1 MPGEPQTELDAAWAA
16 FVAGQRE
23 VAIRRCVA
31 LLEASPGQLGAALLL
46 TELLAEARPDAVKAT
61 GERLVSAFIARGDL
75 PRAVVAARTLPG
87 AAATKAIRAIAVAF
101 GKGSKRVADVA
112 PAPPPLPAETADAD
126 GPDVSGEALLDRAAE
141 ALRTLDVGE
150 LDPAAKIPLLPL
162 FGALSPPA
170 LEQLLSVW
178 ELRTLAEGE
187 AAIHEGTEGRDA
199 FVVVRGHLRAE
210 RGEGDDALTLAEL
223 GPGALFGEMA
233 LVSESPRAASVIAAE
248 PVQLLAASR
257 EALEKLAAKTP
268 VIGQQ
273 LSEFCRARMVSNLV
287 RHSPILA
294 AVGASER
301 AALMRRFETRRFKPG
316 EHLITFEQ
324 EPEGLFLVASGAV
337 DVVGRDADGEA
348 LKVAELGPG
357 DVVGEISL
365 VLRRPA
371 TADVVATHQTVA
383 LELAA
388 EQFREAIREH
398 PSLLGELYELATK
411 REDEMRTVVAQ
422 EALDVEEVVLL

>member
-1 MPGEPQTELDAAWAA
+1 MELD
-16 FVAGQRE
+16 
-23 VAIRRCVA
+23 
-31 LLEASPGQLGAALLL
+31 LGFDI
-46 TELLAEARPDAVKAT
+46 E
-61 GERLVSAFIARGDL
+61 
-75 PRAVVAARTLPG
+75 RTLLW
-87 AAATKAIRAIAVAF
+87 IV
-101 GKGSKRVADVA
+101 
-112 PAPPPLPAETADAD
+112 
-126 GPDVSGEALLDRAAE
+126 
-141 ALRTLDVGE
+141 
-150 LDPAAKIPLLPL
+150 LLPL

-337 DVVGRDADGEA
+337 DVVGRDADGDA

-357 DVVGEISL
+357 DVVHRDKIL
-365 VLRRPA
+365 APRPIN
-371 TADVVATHQTVA
+371 H
-383 LELAA
+383 
-388 EQFREAIREH
+388 R
-398 PSLLGELYELATK
+398 PS
-411 REDEMRTVVAQ
+411 RDR
-422 EALDVEEVVLL
+422 